1 MNFFLYLFEKIW
13 YHNAFFPGDKFLDTL
28 GKICSFKYIKETF
41 FSKEGFIEHNMFHG
55 QGMIHPELHQCL
67 YDLLKEFNKILEKE
81 KIIYFLDSGSLLG
94 CYREGKIIAHDDD
107 IDVCLFPEEF
117 EKLKMVAYRD
127 NRYELQINPYQT
139 LYDYN
144 NMVSAQF
151 IDKTSCAKIDIF
163 CLRKIDNKD
172 DRYFTSFIHIAKDA
186 RFGAETRRMY
196 YRKNEVYPL
205 CYKKFGDLEELPLP
219 KCYFLILQRLYG
231 FNLAPI

>member
-1 MNFFLYLFEKIW
+1 MNIFLYLFEKIW
-13 YHNAFFPGDKFLDTL
+13 YHNAFFPGDRFIDTL
-28 GKICSFKYIKETF
+28 KKIWSFKYIKETF
-41 FSKEGFIEHNMFHG
+41 FSKKGLLEYASHG
-55 QGMIHPELHQCL
+55 QRMINSELHQSL
-67 YDLLKEFNKILEKE
+67 YNLLEEFNKILGKE

-107 IDVCLFPEEF
+107 IDICLFPEEF
-117 EKLKMVAYRD
+117 EKLKRVSYRND
-127 NRYELQINPYQT
+127 RYELQINPYQT
-139 LYDYN
+139 LYDYK

-163 CLRKIDNKD
+163 CLRKIGNKD

-205 CYKKFGDLEELPLP
+205 YYKKFGNLDNLPLP
-219 KCYFLILQRLYG
+219 KYYFLILQRLYG
-231 FNLAPI
+231 YDLGPI